1 MAVFLMSSPPATQQ
15 SSDDL
20 NWLAGRWLGATRKTT
35 FRDYCMRAEG
45 SSMRSMGCTLNDGE
59 LASFEAM
66 RIELDSDNMLVFV
79 PRPFGKSR
87 DAFRYLKNIEAD
99 LFLKIC
105 NTTFPSALF
114 FKRKR
119 MGGYV
124 HTVNN
129 GPTSS
134 APHPLPILRY
144 PVVTS
149 PDRRRSVKNQRS
161 LRPGRHFCL

>member
-1 MAVFLMSSPPATQQ
+1 MAVFLVSSPPAAQQ
-15 SSDDL
+15 SFDDL
-20 NWLAGRWLGATRKTT
+20 NWLADRWLGATGKTT
-35 FRDYCMRAEG
+35 FREHCTRVEG
-45 SSMRSMGCTLNDGE
+45 GIMWGMAYTLIDAK
-59 LASFEAM
+59 LTSFEAM
-66 RIELDSDNMLVFV
+66 RIELDSNNMLVFV
-79 PRPFGKSR
+79 PKPFGKSR

-105 NTTFPSALF
+105 NTTFLSALF
-114 FKRKR
+114 IKRKR

-129 GPTSS
+129 DPTSS

-144 PVVTS
+144 PVATF
-149 PDRRRSVKNQRS
+149 PDRPQSVKNQHS